1 MVKFVIGV
9 LVGIGLVVLASYLF
23 VKGGGIF
30 MGTDTKPLPLGET
43 IAGAAVYGVGRK
55 VRSQK
60 SEVRSQKSEVILVP
74 LACCSRFAVG
84 SVRVAHR
91 ATATFALSVAI
102 RIPGTG
108 RRGDLAARNISPSRT
123 FCRSRSSGQSRIVP

>member
-60 SEVRSQKSEVILVP
+60 SEVILVP

-102 RIPGTG
+102 RILGTG

>member
-60 SEVRSQKSEVILVP
+60 SYWFRL
-74 LACCSRFAVG
+74 LA
-84 SVRVAHR
+84 VA
-91 ATATFALSVAI
+91 ASLWEACASPI
-102 RIPGTG
+102 G
-108 RRGDLAARNISPSRT
+108 RRLHLP
-123 FCRSRSSGQSRIVP
+123 FQ